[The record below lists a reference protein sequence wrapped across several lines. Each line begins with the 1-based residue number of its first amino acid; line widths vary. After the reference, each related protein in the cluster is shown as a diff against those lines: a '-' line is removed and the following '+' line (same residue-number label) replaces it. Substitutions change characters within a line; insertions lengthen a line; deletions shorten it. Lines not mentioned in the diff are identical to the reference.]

1 MDEIIAGSVAP
12 RRFQSVLLGVFGAL
26 ALLLAT
32 LGFYAVTSYGVGQR
46 AHEFGVRMALGARPV
61 DVLRMVVRQGM
72 HAVIVGIAIGLAG
85 ALAISRLLRDLVF
98 GISAT
103 DPLTYLVVTLL
114 LGLVAL
120 VACYLPARRVTKVD
134 PLTAL
139 RYE

>member
-1 MDEIIAGSVAP
+1 MEPIPNLGGLSLRKLPVRRHPPVTRLASVAP
-12 RRFQSVLLGVFGAL
+12 GKVCRGNSGSCGL
-26 ALLLAT
+26 
-32 LGFYAVTSYGVGQR
+32 
-46 AHEFGVRMALGARPV
+46 

-103 DPLTYLVVTLL
+103 DPLTYVVVTLL